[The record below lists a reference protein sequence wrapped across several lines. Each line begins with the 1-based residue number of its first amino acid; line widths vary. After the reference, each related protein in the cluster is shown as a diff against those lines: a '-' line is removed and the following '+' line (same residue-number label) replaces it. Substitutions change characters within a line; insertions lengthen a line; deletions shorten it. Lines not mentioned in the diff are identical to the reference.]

1 MEISQEIRNR
11 LTKTIEKLHR
21 RRWCDGTGGNFS
33 VVVQKDPVLLLMAPS
48 GVDKG
53 SLQPE
58 QLLVVNDFQEV
69 LDGAGKASAET
80 QLHLAIV
87 QKTGAGAVLHTHSV
101 TGTVLSRR
109 HAKEGQ
115 IRLEGLE
122 MLKGL
127 NGIHSHD
134 AHVDLPVVMNNQD
147 MDALAEE
154 FHQQIQN
161 LPQGILVEG
170 HGLYAW
176 GDDLQQAERHVEI
189 IEFLLDVQLQEQQF
203 QTQP

>member
-1 MEISQEIRNR
+1 MQISQVIRER

-53 SLQPE
+53 RLQPD
-58 QLLVVNDFQEV
+58 QLLVVNEFHEV

-80 QLHLAIV
+80 QLHLAIIS
-87 QKTGAGAVLHTHSV
+87 KIGAGAVLHTHSV

-109 HAKEGQ
+109 HAEEGQ

-134 AHVDLPVVMNNQD
+134 THVDLPVVRNNQD
-147 MDALAEE
+147 MNVLAED
-154 FHQQIQN
+154 FHQQIQH

-176 GDDLQQAERHVEI
+176 GDNLQQAERHVEI
-189 IEFLLDVQLQEQQF
+189 IEFLLDVQLQEQQLR
-203 QTQP
+203 TKL

>member
-1 MEISQEIRNR
+1 MIREQ
-11 LTKTIEKLHR
+11 LTKTIAKLHR

-58 QLLVVNDFQEV
+58 QLLVVNEFQEV

-80 QLHLAIV
+80 RLHLAIIH
-87 QKTGAGAVLHTHSV
+87 KTGAGAVLHTHSV

-109 HAKEGQ
+109 HVKEGQ
-115 IRLEGLE
+115 IRLEDLE

-127 NGIHSHD
+127 DGIHSHD
-134 AHVDLPVVMNNQD
+134 AHVDLPVVGNNQD
-147 MDALAEE
+147 MELLAEE
-154 FHQQIQN
+154 FHQQIQH

-176 GDDLQQAERHVEI
+176 GKDLQQAERHVEI
-189 IEFLLDVQLQEQQF
+189 IEFLLEVQLQEQQF
-203 QTQP
+203 QTQS

>member
-1 MEISQEIRNR
+1 MQISQVIRER
-11 LTKTIEKLHR
+11 LTRTIEKLHQ

-58 QLLVVNDFQEV
+58 QLLVVNESQQV

-80 QLHLAIV
+80 LLHLAIIH
-87 QKTGAGAVLHTHSV
+87 KTGAGAVLHTHSV
-101 TGTVLSRR
+101 TGTVLSRL

-127 NGIHSHD
+127 NGVHSHNT
-134 AHVDLPVVMNNQD
+134 HIDLPVVRNNQN
-147 MDALAEE
+147 MKVLAEE
-154 FHQQIQN
+154 FNQQIQH

-176 GDDLQQAERHVEI
+176 GEDLQQAERHVEI
-189 IEFLLDVQLQEQQF
+189 IEFLLEVQLQEQQLR
-203 QTQP
+203 TQP

>member
-1 MEISQEIRNR
+1 M
-11 LTKTIEKLHR
+11 
-21 RRWCDGTGGNFS
+21 
-33 VVVQKDPVLLLMAPS
+33 VQKDPVLLLMAPS

-58 QLLVVNDFQEV
+58 QLLVVNEFQEV

-80 QLHLAIV
+80 QLHMAIIH
-87 QKTGAGAVLHTHSV
+87 KTGAGAVLHTHSV

-109 HAKEGQ
+109 YAKEGQ

-127 NGIHSHD
+127 NGIHSHN
-134 AHVDLPVVMNNQD
+134 AHVDLPVVCNNQN
-147 MDALAEE
+147 MDVLAED
-154 FHQQIQN
+154 FHQQIQH

-176 GDDLQQAERHVEI
+176 GDNLQQAERHVEI
-189 IEFLLDVQLQEQQF
+189 IEFLLDVQLQEQQL
-203 QTQP
+203 QKQS

>member
-1 MEISQEIRNR
+1 MQISQVIRER

-58 QLLVVNDFQEV
+58 QLLVVNEFQEV

-80 QLHLAIV
+80 RLHLAIIH
-87 QKTGAGAVLHTHSV
+87 KTGAGAVLHTHSV

-109 HAKEGQ
+109 HVKEGQ
-115 IRLEGLE
+115 IRLEDLE

-127 NGIHSHD
+127 DGIHSHE
-134 AHVDLPVVMNNQD
+134 AHVDVPVVRNNQD
-147 MDALAEE
+147 MELLAEE
-154 FHQQIQN
+154 FHQQIQH

-176 GDDLQQAERHVEI
+176 GKDLQQAERHVEI
-189 IEFLLDVQLQEQQF
+189 IEFLLEVQLQEQQF
-203 QTQP
+203 QKQS

>member
-1 MEISQEIRNR
+1 MQISQVIRER

-58 QLLVVNDFQEV
+58 QLLVVNEFQEV

-80 QLHLAIV
+80 QLHLAIIH
-87 QKTGAGAVLHTHSV
+87 KTGAGAVLHTHSV

-109 HAKEGQ
+109 HAKQGQ
-115 IRLEGLE
+115 IRLQGLE

-127 NGIHSHD
+127 NGIHSHNT
-134 AHVDLPVVMNNQD
+134 HVDLPVVGNNQNINV
-147 MDALAEE
+147 LAED
-154 FHQQIQN
+154 FHQEIQH

-176 GDDLQQAERHVEI
+176 GEDLQQAERHVEI
-189 IEFLLDVQLQEQQF
+189 IEFLLDVQLQEQQLRS
-203 QTQP
+203 QP

>member
-1 MEISQEIRNR
+1 MIREQ
-11 LTKTIEKLHR
+11 LTKTIAKLHR

-58 QLLVVNDFQEV
+58 QLLVVNEFQEV

-80 QLHLAIV
+80 RLHLAIIH
-87 QKTGAGAVLHTHSV
+87 KTGAGAVLHTHSV

-109 HAKEGQ
+109 HVKEGQ
-115 IRLEGLE
+115 IRLEDLE

-127 NGIHSHD
+127 DGIHSHD
-134 AHVDLPVVMNNQD
+134 AHVDLPVVRNNQD
-147 MDALAEE
+147 MELLAEE
-154 FHQQIQN
+154 FHQQIQH

-176 GDDLQQAERHVEI
+176 GKDLQQAERHVEI
-189 IEFLLDVQLQEQQF
+189 IEFLLDVQLQEQQLR
-203 QTQP
+203 TKL

>member
-1 MEISQEIRNR
+1 MQISQVIRER

-58 QLLVVNDFQEV
+58 QLLVVNEFQEV

-80 QLHLAIV
+80 QLHLAIIH
-87 QKTGAGAVLHTHSV
+87 KTGAGAVLHTHSV

-109 HAKEGQ
+109 HAKQGQ
-115 IRLEGLE
+115 IRLQGLE

-127 NGIHSHD
+127 NGIHSHNT
-134 AHVDLPVVMNNQD
+134 HVDLPVVGNNQNINV
-147 MDALAEE
+147 LAED
-154 FHQQIQN
+154 FHQQIQH

-176 GDDLQQAERHVEI
+176 GGDLQQAERHVEI
-189 IEFLLDVQLQEQQF
+189 IEFLLDVQLQEQQLRS
-203 QTQP
+203 QP

>member
-1 MEISQEIRNR
+1 MIREQ
-11 LTKTIEKLHR
+11 LTKTIAKLHR

-58 QLLVVNDFQEV
+58 QLLVVNEFQEV

-80 QLHLAIV
+80 RLHLAIIH
-87 QKTGAGAVLHTHSV
+87 KTGAGAVLHTHSV

-109 HAKEGQ
+109 HVKEGQ
-115 IRLEGLE
+115 IRLEDLE

-127 NGIHSHD
+127 DGIHSHD
-134 AHVDLPVVMNNQD
+134 AHVDLPVVRNNQD
-147 MDALAEE
+147 MELLAEE
-154 FHQQIQN
+154 FHQQIQH

-176 GDDLQQAERHVEI
+176 GKDLQQAERHVEI
-189 IEFLLDVQLQEQQF
+189 IEFLLEVQLQEQQF
-203 QTQP
+203 QTQS

>member
-1 MEISQEIRNR
+1 MIREQ
-11 LTKTIEKLHR
+11 LTKTIAKLHR

-58 QLLVVNDFQEV
+58 QLLVVNEFQEV

-80 QLHLAIV
+80 RLHLAIIH
-87 QKTGAGAVLHTHSV
+87 KTGAGAVLHTHSV

-109 HAKEGQ
+109 HVKEGQ
-115 IRLEGLE
+115 IRLEDLE

-127 NGIHSHD
+127 DGIHSHE
-134 AHVDLPVVMNNQD
+134 AHVDLPVVRNNQD
-147 MDALAEE
+147 MELLAEE
-154 FHQQIQN
+154 FHQQIQH

-176 GDDLQQAERHVEI
+176 GKDLQQAERHVEI
-189 IEFLLDVQLQEQQF
+189 IEFLLEVQLQEQQF
-203 QTQP
+203 QTQS

>member
-1 MEISQEIRNR
+1 MQISQVIRER

-58 QLLVVNDFQEV
+58 QLLVVNEFQEV

-80 QLHLAIV
+80 QLHLAIIH
-87 QKTGAGAVLHTHSV
+87 KTGAGAVLHTHSV

-109 HAKEGQ
+109 HAKQGQ
-115 IRLEGLE
+115 IRLQGLE

-127 NGIHSHD
+127 NGIHSHNT
-134 AHVDLPVVMNNQD
+134 HVDLPVVGNNQNINV
-147 MDALAEE
+147 LAED
-154 FHQQIQN
+154 FHQQIQH

-176 GDDLQQAERHVEI
+176 GEDLQQAERHVEI
-189 IEFLLDVQLQEQQF
+189 IEFLLDVQLQEQQLRS
-203 QTQP
+203 QP

>member
-1 MEISQEIRNR
+1 MIRER
-11 LTKTIEKLHR
+11 FTKTVEKLHQ

-58 QLLVVNDFQEV
+58 QLLVVNEFQEV

-80 QLHLAIV
+80 QLHLAIIH
-87 QKTGAGAVLHTHSV
+87 KTGAGAVLHTHSV

-134 AHVDLPVVMNNQD
+134 AHVDLPVVRNNQD
-147 MDALAEE
+147 MNVLAEE
-154 FHQQIQN
+154 FHQQIQH

-176 GDDLQQAERHVEI
+176 GENLQQAERHVEI
-189 IEFLLDVQLQEQQF
+189 IEFLLDVQLQEQQL
-203 QTQP
+203 QTQS

>member
-1 MEISQEIRNR
+1 MQISQVIREQ

-48 GVDKG
+48 GIDKG
-53 SLQPE
+53 SLRPE
-58 QLLVVNDFQEV
+58 QLLVVNAFQEV
-69 LDGAGKASAET
+69 LDGDGKASAET

-109 HAKEGQ
+109 HAKEGL
-115 IRLEGLE
+115 IRLENLE

-127 NGIHSHD
+127 NGIQSHNTF
-134 AHVDLPVVMNNQD
+134 VDLPVVRNSQD

-154 FHQQIQN
+154 FHQQIEP

-176 GDDLQQAERHVEI
+176 GEDLQQAERHVEI
-189 IEFLLDVQLQEQQF
+189 IEFLLDVQLHEQQL

>member
-1 MEISQEIRNR
+1 MIRER
-11 LTKTIEKLHR
+11 FTKTVEKLHQ

-58 QLLVVNDFQEV
+58 QLLVVNEFQEV

-80 QLHLAIV
+80 QLHLAIIH
-87 QKTGAGAVLHTHSV
+87 KTGAGAVLHTHSV

-134 AHVDLPVVMNNQD
+134 AHVDLPVVGNNQD
-147 MDALAEE
+147 MDMLAEE
-154 FHQQIQN
+154 FHRQIQH

-176 GDDLQQAERHVEI
+176 GENLQQAERHVEI
-189 IEFLLDVQLQEQQF
+189 IEFLLDVQLQEQQL
-203 QTQP
+203 QTQS

>member
-1 MEISQEIRNR
+1 MIRER
-11 LTKTIEKLHR
+11 FTKTVEKLHQ

-58 QLLVVNDFQEV
+58 QLLVVNEFQEV

-80 QLHLAIV
+80 QLHLAIIH
-87 QKTGAGAVLHTHSV
+87 KTGAGAVLHTHSV

-127 NGIHSHD
+127 DGIHSHD
-134 AHVDLPVVMNNQD
+134 AHVDLPVVRNNQD
-147 MDALAEE
+147 MNVLAEE
-154 FHQQIQN
+154 FHQQIQH

-176 GDDLQQAERHVEI
+176 GKDLQQAERHVEI
-189 IEFLLDVQLQEQQF
+189 IEFLLEVQLQEQQF
-203 QTQP
+203 QTQS